1 VQLLH
6 ASYAQQLSLRD
17 SVKCRRLIES
27 PWYQSM
33 WGDRFKL
40 TSDQNTK
47 TRFDND
53 KNGSRLSTS
62 VGSALT
68 GEGGSIIVVDDPN
81 AAQEAFSEATIA
93 STIDWWDSALSTRL
107 NDPKTGAYV
116 VIQQRLSEE
125 DLTGHIMSK
134 DMGEWT
140 HLCLPMRYEWQ
151 RHSYTSIGWNDPR
164 GVDDKVTPL
173 PDRDSIAD
181 RISEN
186 FEQLKSL
193 QPGHCDEC
201 GQWAIKRV
209 RAYWGPKPMFCV
221 PCWRSRLLQYQRT
234 NHWPEADWNPE
245 EL

>member
-1 VQLLH
+1 MI
-6 ASYAQQLSLRD
+6 QQED
-17 SVKCRRLIES
+17 IDE
-27 PWYQSM
+27 
-33 WGDRFKL
+33 
-40 TSDQNTK
+40 
-47 TRFDND
+47 
-53 KNGSRLSTS
+53 
-62 VGSALT
+62 VGFPP
-68 GEGGSIIVVDDPN
+68 IVVTLYLLQVD
-81 AAQEAFSEATIA
+81 ELSVE
-93 STIDWWDSALSTRL
+93 WD
-107 NDPKTGAYV
+107 YV
-116 VIQQRLSEE
+116 ENL
-125 DLTGHIMSK
+125 
-134 DMGEWT
+134 
-140 HLCLPMRYEWQ
+140 
-151 RHSYTSIGWNDPR
+151 
-164 GVDDKVTPL
+164 KVTPL